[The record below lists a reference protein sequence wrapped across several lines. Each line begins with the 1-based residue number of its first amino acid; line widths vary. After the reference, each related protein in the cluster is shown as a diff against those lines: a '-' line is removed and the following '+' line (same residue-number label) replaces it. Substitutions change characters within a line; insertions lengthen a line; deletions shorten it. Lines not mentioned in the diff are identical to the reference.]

1 MAADIAPPEMDLEMK
16 RTVRLSGPFS
26 ATPKK
31 GAGRRGARLSPRAPP
46 LTAPPPPR
54 IPPSAPLPLSARAGR

>member
-31 GAGRRGARLSPRAPP
+31 GAGRRGARL
-46 LTAPPPPR
+46 PPPP
-54 IPPSAPLPLSARAGR
+54 

>member
-31 GAGRRGARLSPRAPP
+31 GAGRRGARL
-46 LTAPPPPR
+46 PPR
-54 IPPSAPLPLSARAGR
+54 LDCTSSHPSLPSARAGR